1 MNINDNNNQ
10 SDKTIQIVEELVAA
24 GIIKDRTDTNEE
36 REFDAQDFDDM
47 IFAAQDIVVD
57 VLNDFEAKEILA
69 ELEEKKPSKQD
80 FLGVVE
86 TKFIPAKNP
95 REFAVRSSIDAEK
108 VLREIVGDDMQVRQK
123 LVALY
128 LNKANK
134 IMCADVLTIGTS
146 TQVLMDNRM
155 IAKQALAVGAEAVI
169 IGHNHPSGNERPSE
183 ADKRSTGKLKIA
195 LGGLDISLLDNII
208 LTDKTKYSF
217 ADNGERSL
225 A

>member
-10 SDKTIQIVEELVAA
+10 SDKAIRIVDELVAA
-24 GIIKDRTDTNEE
+24 GIIKDCTDTNDET
-36 REFDAQDFDDM
+36 EFD
-47 IFAAQDIVVD
+47 AQDIVVD

-86 TKFIPAKNP
+86 TRFIPAENP
-95 REFAVRSSIDAEK
+95 REVAVRSSIDAEK

-155 IAKQALAVGAEAVI
+155 IAKQALAVGAAAVI

-195 LGGLDISLLDNII
+195 LDSFDISLLDNII

>member
-1 MNINDNNNQ
+1 MNINDNQ
-10 SDKTIQIVEELVAA
+10 SDKAIKIVDRLVTA
-24 GIIKDRTDTNEE
+24 GIIKDCTDTNDET
-36 REFDAQDFDDM
+36 EFDAQD
-47 IFAAQDIVVD
+47 IVVE
-57 VLNDFEAKEILA
+57 VLNDFEAKEILD
-69 ELEEKKPSKQD
+69 ELEENRPSKQD
-80 FLGVVE
+80 FLGVIE

-95 REFAVRSSIDAEK
+95 REVAIRSSIDAEK

-123 LVALY
+123 LIALY

-134 IMCADVLTIGTS
+134 VMCADVLTIGTY

-155 IAKQALAVGAEAVI
+155 IVKQALAVGATAVI

-183 ADKRSTGKLKIA
+183 ADKRSTGKLNNA
-195 LGGLDISLLDNII
+195 LKTLDISLLDNII

>member
-1 MNINDNNNQ
+1 MNINDNQ
-10 SDKTIQIVEELVAA
+10 SDKAIKIVDRLVTA
-24 GIIKDRTDTNEE
+24 GIIKDCTDTNDET
-36 REFDAQDFDDM
+36 EFDAQD
-47 IFAAQDIVVD
+47 IVVE
-57 VLNDFEAKEILA
+57 VLNDFEAKEILD
-69 ELEEKKPSKQD
+69 ELEENRPSKQD
-80 FLGVVE
+80 FLGVIE

-95 REFAVRSSIDAEK
+95 REVAIRSSIDAEK

-134 IMCADVLTIGTS
+134 VMCADVLTIGTY

-155 IAKQALAVGAEAVI
+155 IVKQALAVGATAVI

-183 ADKRSTGKLKIA
+183 ADKRSTGKLNNA
-195 LGGLDISLLDNII
+195 LKTLDISLLDNII

>member
-1 MNINDNNNQ
+1 MNINDNQ
-10 SDKTIQIVEELVAA
+10 SDKAIKIVDRLVTA
-24 GIIKDRTDTNEE
+24 GIIKDCTDTNDET
-36 REFDAQDFDDM
+36 EFDAQD
-47 IFAAQDIVVD
+47 IVVE
-57 VLNDFEAKEILA
+57 VLNDFEAKEILD
-69 ELEEKKPSKQD
+69 ELEEKRPSKQD
-80 FLGVVE
+80 FLGVIE

-95 REFAVRSSIDAEK
+95 KEVAVRSAMDAEK
-108 VLREIVGDDMQVRQK
+108 VLREIVGDDMQIRQK

-134 IMCADVLTIGTS
+134 VMCADVLTIGTY

-155 IAKQALAVGAEAVI
+155 IAKQALAVGATAVI

-183 ADKRSTGKLKIA
+183 ADKRSTGRLNEALKT
-195 LGGLDISLLDNII
+195 LDISLLDNII

-217 ADNGERSL
+217 ADNAERSL

>member
-1 MNINDNNNQ
+1 MG
-10 SDKTIQIVEELVAA
+10 TI
-24 GIIKDRTDTNEE
+24 
-36 REFDAQDFDDM
+36 
-47 IFAAQDIVVD
+47 
-57 VLNDFEAKEILA
+57 
-69 ELEEKKPSKQD
+69 
-80 FLGVVE
+80 E

-95 REFAVRSSIDAEK
+95 REVAIRSSIDAEK

-134 IMCADVLTIGTS
+134 VMCADVLTIGTY

-155 IAKQALAVGAEAVI
+155 IVKQALAVGATAVI

-183 ADKRSTGKLKIA
+183 ADKRSTGKLNNA
-195 LGGLDISLLDNII
+195 LKTLDISLLDNII

>member
-10 SDKTIQIVEELVAA
+10 SDKAIRIVEELVTA
-24 GIIKDRTDTNEE
+24 GIIKDCKVTKKDET
-36 REFDAQDFDDM
+36 EFE
-47 IFAAQDIVVD
+47 AQDIVVD

-86 TKFIPAKNP
+86 TRFIPAKNP

-155 IAKQALAVGAEAVI
+155 IAKQALAVGAAAVI

>member
-1 MNINDNNNQ
+1 MNINDNNSQ
-10 SDKTIQIVEELVAA
+10 SDKAIRIVDELVTA
-24 GIIKDRTDTNEE
+24 GIIKDCTDTNDET
-36 REFDAQDFDDM
+36 EFE
-47 IFAAQDIVVD
+47 AQDIVVD

-69 ELEEKKPSKQD
+69 ELEKKKPSKQD

-86 TKFIPAKNP
+86 TRFIPAENP
-95 REFAVRSSIDAEK
+95 REVAVRSSNDAEK

-134 IMCADVLTIGTS
+134 VMCADVLTIGTY

-155 IAKQALAVGAEAVI
+155 IVKQALAVGATAVI
-169 IGHNHPSGNERPSE
+169 VGHNHPSGNERPSE
-183 ADKRSTGKLKIA
+183 SDRRETKKLNNA
-195 LGGLDISLLDNII
+195 LKTLDISLLDNII
-208 LTDKTKYSF
+208 VTNETKYSF